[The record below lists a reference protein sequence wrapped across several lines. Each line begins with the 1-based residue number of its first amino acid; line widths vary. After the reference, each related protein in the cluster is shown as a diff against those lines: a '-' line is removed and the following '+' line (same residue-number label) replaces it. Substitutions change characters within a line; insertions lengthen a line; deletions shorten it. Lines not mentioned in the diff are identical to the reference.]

1 MSELIVTEIFY
12 SVQGESSWAGMPCAF
27 VRLTGCPLRCR
38 WCDTVYGFHGGKKQS
53 IDSVLET
60 LATYPTRLVEVTGGE
75 PLAQAAAVPL
85 MQRLIDEGYTVL
97 LETSGSQ
104 SLAEVPKDVRIIMDL
119 KCPGSGMDSKNLWSN
134 LDLLKSTDEIKFV
147 VASREDFEWAVQK
160 IREHDLAKRAHLLL
174 SPAWGLVK
182 PQDLVAWLL
191 ESGIPARLN
200 LQLHKLIWGPK
211 KKGV

>member
-53 IDSVLET
+53 IDFVLET

-160 IREHDLAKRAHLLL
+160 IREHDLAKRAHLLV